1 MENKIPKNWVLVE
14 LEKLGENKYY
24 AIGDGDH
31 GQIKPLHYKENGI
44 PYIRVSDIGWG
55 NFKPEKLV
63 YISEE
68 IHNKNLKSELL
79 PGDILIAKT
88 GATIGKC
95 CIVPDYISK
104 ANTTSSVGKVSI
116 NSKLV
121 SNKWIL
127 YYFLS
132 PDFYKLM
139 WSKSSRTAQP
149 GFNIIHLK
157 QFLIP
162 LPPLPEQ
169 ERIVAKL
176 DTLFAQHEAM
186 KKALECIPQLLKDF
200 RQQVLTHAVT
210 GKLTEKWR
218 EKTNNL
224 VEWELKKL
232 DEISLSITDGDH
244 QAPPKSESGVP
255 FLVISNISDGKLN
268 FNHISRYVPI
278 NYYEKLKD
286 IRKPNTGDILYTVT
300 GSYGIPVLI
309 NEKIDFCFQRHIAI
323 IKPDPQKVYNIF
335 LYYYLKSQ
343 NILEQAKECAT
354 GTAQLTVPL
363 SGLRKFILKV
373 PTILEQHE
381 IINRIENLFSKAD
394 IIEERYKN
402 LKEKIDSLPQ
412 AILHKAFKGELVP
425 QLPTDG
431 DAKDLLEEILK
442 LKKEVKKK

>member
-1 MENKIPKNWVLVE
+1 MENNLPKNWIEVNLKDSVNFRKGKKPKILSE
-14 LEKLGENKYY
+14 ENFDNSLPYRDIQALESEVVRYY
-24 AIGDGDH
+24 ADKDSSKH
-31 GQIKPLHYKENGI
+31 FKENDIVIVWDGSRSGLI
-44 PYIRVSDIGWG
+44 LKSKKGAIGSTLGALNPYI
-55 NFKPEKLV
+55 
-63 YISEE
+63 Y
-68 IHNKNLKSELL
+68 KSE
-79 PGDILIAKT
+79 
-88 GATIGKC
+88 
-95 CIVPDYISK
+95 Y
-104 ANTTSSVGKVSI
+104 
-116 NSKLV
+116 
-121 SNKWIL
+121 L
-127 YYFLS
+127 YYFLLS
-132 PDFYKLM
+132 QYEIIN
-139 WSKSSRTAQP
+139 SKARGVGIPHVDPTYLWGLS
-149 GFNIIHLK
+149 L
-157 QFLIP
+157 P

-176 DTLFAQHEAM
+176 DALFAQHEAM
-186 KKALECIPQLLKDF
+186 KKALERIPQLLKDF

-232 DEISLSITDGDH
+232 NEISLSITDGDH

-300 GSYGIPVLI
+300 GSYGIPVLV

>member
-55 NFKPEKLV
+55 NFKPDKLV

-169 ERIVAKL
+169 ERIVEKL
-176 DTLFAQHEAM
+176 DNLFAQHEAI
-186 KKALECIPQLLKDF
+186 KKTSELIPQLLKDF
-200 RQQVLTHAVT
+200 RQKVLDSSYKKLHYFEELNQLTLKIQDGAHHSPKNVSTFKQENTYPYITSKNIRNGYMKLDNIVYVDSSFHNEIYKRCSPEIGDVLLTKDGANTGNVT
-210 GKLTEKWR
+210 INTLDEPFSLLSSVCLI
-218 EKTNNL
+218 KTN
-224 VEWELKKL
+224 KQKL
-232 DEISLSITDGDH
+232 DSKFLMYYFQTQKGN
-244 QAPPKSESGVP
+244 SE
-255 FLVISNISDGKLN
+255 
-268 FNHISRYVPI
+268 
-278 NYYEKLKD
+278 
-286 IRKPNTGDILYTVT
+286 
-300 GSYGIPVLI
+300 LI
-309 NEKIDFCFQRHIAI
+309 GEM
-323 IKPDPQKVYNIF
+323 
-335 LYYYLKSQ
+335 
-343 NILEQAKECAT
+343 T
-354 GTAQLTVPL
+354 GTAIKRIVLKKIKST
-363 SGLRKFILKV
+363 KV
-373 PTILEQHE
+373 PVISINKQQE
-381 IINRIENLFSKAD
+381 IVTKIDDLFAKVD
-394 IIEERYKN
+394 IIEKRYKT
-402 LKEKIDSLPQ
+402 LKQKIDSLPQ
-412 AILHKAFKGELVP
+412 SILHKAFKGELVP
-425 QLPTDG
+425 QFPADG

>member
-1 MENKIPKNWVLVE
+1 MENKMPKNWVLVE

-31 GQIKPLHYKENGI
+31 GQIKPLHYKESGI

-139 WSKSSRTAQP
+139 WSKSNRTAQP

-176 DTLFAQHEAM
+176 DALFAQHEAM
-186 KKALECIPQLLKDF
+186 KKALERIPQLLKDF

-210 GKLTEKWR
+210 G
-218 EKTNNL
+218 NL
-224 VEWELKKL
+224 
-232 DEISLSITDGDH
+232 I
-244 QAPPKSESGVP
+244 P
-255 FLVISNISDGKLN
+255 FRGGSQNM
-268 FNHISRYVPI
+268 
-278 NYYEKLKD
+278 KLKD
-286 IRKPNTGDILYTVT
+286 LGIWKGGGTPSKANSSFWNNGTILWITPKDMKDLFLSNSIDKITKSAVQNSSAILIPKNSILIVTRSGILRRLLPISSNSVETTVNQDLK
-300 GSYGIPVLI
+300 VLI
-309 NEKIDFCFQRHIAI
+309 PNDKVNFKFLLYALRGLEENIRMTCMKSGTTVESIEFSLLKDYNINIPILSIQQAIIEKIE
-323 IKPDPQKVYNIF
+323 
-335 LYYYLKSQ
+335 S
-343 NILEQAKECAT
+343 
-354 GTAQLTVPL
+354 
-363 SGLRKFILKV
+363 
-373 PTILEQHE
+373 
-381 IINRIENLFSKAD
+381 LFVKAD
-394 IIEERYKN
+394 IIEKRYKT
-402 LKEKIDSLPQ
+402 LKQKLDSLPQ

-431 DAKDLLEEILK
+431 NAKDLLEEIIK